1 MRVIKGSISF
11 SEAVSAV
18 AIAVTA
24 AWSSMAQADPATN
37 VIWSAYG
44 AIPGGGRYSALDQIN
59 RDNVKTLERAWTHSS
74 GHAQRAAAMGRG
86 ASYQVTPLYVNDTLY
101 ICTPF
106 NRVIALN
113 PETGKEVWFFDPHDS
128 LFADAAVPSTC
139 RGVSYWQAENPKAD
153 ALCEKR
159 VFKGDRDGRIFA
171 VDADTGK
178 ACEDFGIGGAVDLK
192 VPENGGTG
200 RIFMSSPQAILGDSV
215 IIGGAVG
222 DNVKA
227 DSTDG
232 VIRALD
238 ARTGDLL
245 WRLVLV
251 PEHLQDVT
259 GGADVWPPFT
269 VDEEREVAF
278 IATGSPSVDVYGA
291 GRTDPIPY
299 ANALLA
305 IDGAS
310 GEVLWHYQIVHHD
323 LFDYDLPSQP
333 ILTTIQRDG
342 VDVPVVVQ
350 ITKMGTVFVFHR
362 ETGEPI
368 FPIEEISAPESD
380 IPGEVASPTQPMPSL
395 PDPFSHQ
402 RVAEDKIFGLTFWD
416 RNKCRESF
424 EALRYEGMFTP
435 SSEQGSLIF
444 PSPGGGGNWGGAA
457 VDPTRQLLIV
467 KGQNFANTFKLVPA
481 GNNPE
486 SAGLFEQSTLNRYME
501 GTPYRIDGG
510 RWESPF
516 GVPCNP
522 PPWGEL
528 SAIDLNSGGTV
539 WRRPLGQ
546 VPFGPFNLFKSPK
559 AWGGPISGGPI
570 ITGGGLIF
578 IGATMEGDFRA
589 LDIDTGETL
598 WSTTMDVP
606 AMAVPM
612 TYRVNGRQ
620 YVVVAAG
627 GSALV
632 GTPLDDRLVAF
643 VLPTE

>member
-1 MRVIKGSISF
+1 MIWAGLT
-11 SEAVSAV
+11 
-18 AIAVTA
+18 TA
-24 AWSSMAQADPATN
+24 YADPASNMT
-37 VIWSAYG
+37 WPAYG
-44 AIPGGGRYSALDQIN
+44 GVPGGGRYSALEQIN
-59 RDNVKTLERAWTHSS
+59 RDTINDLKQVWTHSS
-74 GHAQRAAAMGRG
+74 GHAVRAAALGRG
-86 ASYQVTPLYVNDTLY
+86 ASYQVTPLYVNNALY

-106 NRVIALN
+106 NRVIALH
-113 PETGKEVWFFDPHDS
+113 PATGEEKWSFDPHIS
-128 LFADAAVPSTC
+128 LFKEDAVPSTC
-139 RGVSYWQAENPKAD
+139 RGVSYWQAETPRPGSA
-153 ALCEKR
+153 CEKR

-171 VDADTGK
+171 VDADTGL
-178 ACEDFGIGGAVDLK
+178 ACMDFGVNGAVDLK

-200 RIFMSSPQAILGDSV
+200 RIFMSSPQAILGDTL

-238 ARTGDLL
+238 VRSGKLL

-251 PEHLQDVT
+251 PEHLSDVT

-269 VDEEREVAF
+269 VDEQRNIAF
-278 IATGSPSVDVYGA
+278 VATGSPSVDVYGA

-305 IDGAS
+305 IDGTT

-333 ILTTIQRDG
+333 ILTTVQRDG
-342 VDVPVVVQ
+342 AAVPAVVQ

-362 ETGEPI
+362 ETGEPL
-368 FPIEEISAPESD
+368 FPVEERPVPVSH
-380 IPGEVASPTQPMPSL
+380 IPGEVSSPTQPMPIR

-402 RVAEDKIFGLTFWD
+402 RVEEEEIFGLTFWD
-416 RNKCRESF
+416 RSRCRESF
-424 EALRYEGMFTP
+424 SALRYEGMFTP
-435 SSEQGSLIF
+435 ASEQGTLIF

-457 VDPTRQLLIV
+457 VDPTRQVLIV
-467 KGQNFANTFKLVPA
+467 KGQNFANIFKLIPA
-481 GNNPE
+481 DPDASSG
-486 SAGLFEQSTLNRYME
+486 GLFEQDTLNRFME
-501 GTPYRIDGG
+501 GTPYRIAGG

-516 GVPCNP
+516 GIPCNP

-528 SAIDLNSGGTV
+528 TAIDLNSGDTV

-546 VPFGPFNLFKSPK
+546 VPFGPFGLLRSPK

-570 ITGGGLIF
+570 VTGGGLIF
-578 IGATMEGDFRA
+578 IGGTMEGDFRA

-598 WSTTMDVP
+598 WSTTLNVP
-606 AMAVPM
+606 SMAVPM
-612 TYRVNGRQ
+612 TYEVNGRQ
-620 YVVVAAG
+620 FVVIASG

-632 GTPLDDRLVAF
+632 GTPLDDKLFAF
-643 VLPTE
+643 ALPD

>member
-1 MRVIKGSISF
+1 MAQSDPASNI
-11 SEAVSAV
+11 
-18 AIAVTA
+18 T
-24 AWSSMAQADPATN
+24 WSS
-37 VIWSAYG
+37 YG
-44 AIPGGGRYSALDQIN
+44 GVPGGGRYSALDQID
-59 RDNVKTLERAWTHSS
+59 RSTVSDLKQVWTHSS
-74 GHAQRAAAMGRG
+74 GHAARATELGRG
-86 ASYQVTPLYVNDTLY
+86 ASYQVTPLHVNNTLY

-113 PETGKEVWFFDPHDS
+113 PESGAEIWSFDPHGS
-128 LFADAAVPSTC
+128 LFKDDAVPSTC
-139 RGVSYWQAENPKAD
+139 RGVSYWQAETPRPETA
-153 ALCEKR
+153 CEKR
-159 VFKGDRDGRIFA
+159 VFKGDRDGRMFA
-171 VDADTGK
+171 VDADTGL
-178 ACEDFGIGGAVDLK
+178 ACADFGIDGAVDLK

-200 RIFMSSPQAILGDSV
+200 RIFMSSPQAILGDTV

-238 ARTGDLL
+238 VRTGELL

-251 PEHLQDVT
+251 PEHLSDVT

-269 VDEEREVAF
+269 VDEQRNIAF
-278 IATGSPSVDVYGA
+278 VATGSPSVDVYGA

-305 IDGAS
+305 IDGTT

-342 VDVPVVVQ
+342 AAVPAVVQ

-362 ETGEPI
+362 DTGEPL
-368 FPIEEISAPESD
+368 FPIEERPVPKSG
-380 IPGEVASPTQPMPSL
+380 IPGEMASPTQPMPSRL
-395 PDPFSHQ
+395 DPFSHQ
-402 RVAEDKIFGLTFWD
+402 RVEEDDIFGLTFWD
-416 RNKCRESF
+416 RNKCKESF
-424 EALRYEGMFTP
+424 NALRYDGMFTP
-435 SSEQGSLIF
+435 ASEQGTLIF

-457 VDPTRQLLIV
+457 VDPTRQVLIV
-467 KGQNFANTFKLVPA
+467 KGQNFANIFKLVPA
-481 GNNPE
+481 DPNVSDG
-486 SAGLFEQSTLNRYME
+486 GLFEQDTLNRFME
-501 GTPYRIDGG
+501 GTPYRIAGG

-528 SAIDLNSGGTV
+528 TAIDLNSGDTL

-546 VPFGPFNLFKSPK
+546 VPFGPFGLLKSPK
-559 AWGGPISGGPI
+559 AWGGPVSGGPI
-570 ITGGGLIF
+570 VTGGGLIF
-578 IGATMEGDFRA
+578 IGGTMEGDFRA
-589 LDIDTGETL
+589 IDIDTGETL
-598 WSTTMDVP
+598 WSTPLDVP

-612 TYRVNGRQ
+612 TYEVNGRQ
-620 YVVVAAG
+620 FIVIAAG

-632 GTPLDDRLVAF
+632 GTPLDDKLVAF
-643 VLPTE
+643 ALPD